1 MRIGSSLQSQGRRP
15 IRASASQ
22 VAVVPSTEPPQRKE
36 ICCRN
41 MLVGVRANHLATTGQ
56 IKFDSFRSDGQL
68 ISTRELSPRSLTA
81 GLPRA
86 CIKLECSSWKSS
98 EQLAQAVDSPIR
110 ASIQHTL
117 SRSSPSPTADGALP
131 LLTASPARYASPLP
145 PFRVRRRRPAGLDEC
160 GLDHVCPHQSARRTW
175 CCAASA
181 GTTRGGRSRC

>member
-86 CIKLECSSWKSS
+86 CIKLECSRILEIIGAAPKRWIPPS
-98 EQLAQAVDSPIR
+98 ELVSNILHHGAV
-110 ASIQHTL
+110 L
-117 SRSSPSPTADGALP
+117 
-131 LLTASPARYASPLP
+131 
-145 PFRVRRRRPAGLDEC
+145 RRRRMGR
-160 GLDHVCPHQSARRTW
+160 CP
-175 CCAASA
+175 C
-181 GTTRGGRSRC
+181 